1 VVLENLKAQKIMVAL
16 CLQEEGDHHYL
27 LLKALPI
34 YAQEDPY
41 MIKFLGQQKYI
52 NIVTKVVWWIDGV
65 CISYPTYLQTQGF
78 YLVKVGA

>member
-1 VVLENLKAQKIMVAL
+1 MFIGR
-16 CLQEEGDHHYL
+16 EGDHHYL